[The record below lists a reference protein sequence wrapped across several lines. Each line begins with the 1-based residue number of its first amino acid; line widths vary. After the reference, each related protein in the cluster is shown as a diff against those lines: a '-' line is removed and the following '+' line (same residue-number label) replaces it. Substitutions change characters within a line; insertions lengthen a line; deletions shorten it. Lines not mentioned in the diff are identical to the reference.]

1 MTSPDIPLAGIYN
14 YRLLAFVRA
23 HRGAR
28 LLRGAGPYRQNLH
41 IYWPKFAA

>member
-1 MTSPDIPLAGIYN
+1 MASPDFPLAGTYD

-28 LLRGAGPYRQNLH
+28 WLRGAGPYRQNLH
-41 IYWPKFAA
+41 IY